1 MNDVNMLHPSCQ
13 QQAEGA
19 EGATETPMEV
29 GDNLGDEVV
38 RERDTQSGKGRD
50 RAIRIHH
57 DRVDRGARRERNR
70 DERGQGRWVGRR
82 RGDRDRDHRRRHGGP
97 RRN

>member
-1 MNDVNMLHPSCQ
+1 
-13 QQAEGA
+13 
-19 EGATETPMEV
+19 MEV

-38 RERDTQSGKGRD
+38 RERDAQSGRDRD

-57 DRVDRGARRERNR
+57 GRVDRGARRERNR
-70 DERGQGRWVGRR
+70 TDRNERGQGRWEGRR
-82 RGDRDRDHRRRHGGP
+82 QGERDHRRRRHGP